1 MPRKEKKAAADGAE
15 RWSQQVVALLAMYF
29 PALAQHERLMIS
41 DAFVAEATELPGLS
55 SDDAS
60 AAEALVNL
68 IVAIAADS
76 TLPEDPY
83 AEAVLLAEELDAAGF
98 FRAHKSSEVTEVQA
112 GSHCMALLA
121 EDDEWHP
128 GIVLEIIRRAD
139 GGEDEDAVT
148 AVVQFSEYRLV
159 RELSRSKVRT
169 RGAGTWQRACPLD
182 GMGVAGAVLM
192 RTGVG

>member
-1 MPRKEKKAAADGAE
+1 MPRKEKKAADGAE

-41 DAFVAEATELPGLS
+41 NAFVAEATELPGLS

-169 RGAGTWQRACPLD
+169 RGAGAWQMAYSVD

-192 RTGVG
+192 RTGLG

>member
-169 RGAGTWQRACPLD
+169 RGAGAWQMAYSVD

-192 RTGVG
+192 RTGLG

>member
-192 RTGVG
+192 RTGLG